1 MDTNLKLKKAIL
13 KKAILVA
20 LASLSA
26 SHTIQVS
33 AIGLGDIS
41 VKSNIGQPL
50 LANVKVYGMNADIN
64 DSCFSVNS
72 SDTGTIGQVNFRL
85 RRTSSDEGVLAITS
99 RQSVTEPIAQLTV
112 VNNCDTSFTRQY
124 TLLIDPYIPSSSNTS
139 NDMLASEASNN
150 FNENHASSI
159 TQAIS
164 EPTAIKPKVKKDKA
178 KVKAKKHKTLPS
190 TAQNILASQDPAGTQ
205 DATPNKQTYI
215 ATPQDTAAT
224 SKPRLTI
231 SGGNLPEDHAAMPAL
246 KLSFESQLNT
256 SRESD
261 PSAYSEEAAFAD
273 DVTVMSNRL
282 TYLDKQISSL
292 TEENKTLKKASG
304 EFDAKL
310 ADAEKHN
317 NFLSILT
324 LILGLGLL
332 ASSYFF
338 IAWLKRKNETLKE
351 EKEQALWQSLEHG
364 FETNEVSNNIV
375 ASTVIANTTQAEAA
389 STTTTKENADK
400 DELDELDEFEQ
411 SPIFR
416 SAFANRDAPTN
427 IIEEV
432 TSVRDDAKLFLA
444 HGRTALALQLLQD
457 HVVEAPRESAANW
470 LLLLDLLAKE
480 GKLAAFEIVAAE
492 CKKYF
497 NVNLDNYSTSP
508 NETLADSGDLESF
521 ERISGELQT
530 IWGTPEA
537 IKFLDNLIYNTRE
550 LPRMGFNKSLFEE
563 LVLLKEVAQEEMK
576 NPEPELGLA
585 NAQPANP
592 VNLPEVVMSQEFK
605 TLNIDATI
613 DSKKNLEKNTAPFEF
628 ELIDTKPKKS

>member
-20 LASLSA
+20 LASLST
-26 SHTIQVS
+26 SYTMEVS

-50 LANVKVYGMNADIN
+50 LANAKVYGMNADIN

-72 SDTGTIGQVNFRL
+72 SDTSAIGQVSFRL

-124 TLLIDPYIPSSSNTS
+124 TLLIDPYIPTSSNTS
-139 NDMLASEASNN
+139 NGMLANEASNN
-150 FNENHASSI
+150 LNENHASSI

-178 KVKAKKHKTLPS
+178 KKHKSQPS
-190 TAQNILASQDPAGTQ
+190 TAQNILASQNPVGTPA
-205 DATPNKQTYI
+205 ATPNKQTYI
-215 ATPQDTAAT
+215 ETPQDSTAV

-231 SGGNLPEDHAAMPAL
+231 SGGNLPEDHADMPAL

-256 SRESD
+256 NRDSD

-375 ASTVIANTTQAEAA
+375 DSTVIANTNQTEAA
-389 STTTTKENADK
+389 STIITKDTADK
-400 DELDELDEFEQ
+400 DELDELEEFEQ

-416 SAFANRDAPTN
+416 SAFANRDASTN

-444 HGRTALALQLLQD
+444 HGRTSLALQLLQD

-480 GKLAAFEIVAAE
+480 GKLAAFETAAAE

-497 NVNLDNYSTSP
+497 NVNLDNYSTSAS
-508 NETLADSGDLESF
+508 ETLPDSGDLESF

-530 IWGTPEA
+530 IWGTSEA
-537 IKFLDNLIYNTRE
+537 ITFLDKLIYNTRE

-563 LVLLKEVAQEEMK
+563 LVLLKEVAQEEMR
-576 NPEPELGLA
+576 NAEQEMSLA
-585 NAQPANP
+585 SAQPANP
-592 VNLPEVVMSQEFK
+592 VHLPEVVMSKEFK
-605 TLNIDATI
+605 TLNIDAAI